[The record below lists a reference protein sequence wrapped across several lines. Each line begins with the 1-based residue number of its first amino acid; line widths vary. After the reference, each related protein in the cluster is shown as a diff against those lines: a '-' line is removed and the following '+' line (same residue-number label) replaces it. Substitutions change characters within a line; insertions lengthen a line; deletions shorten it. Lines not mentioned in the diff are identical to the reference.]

1 MQSTSVLSSL
11 GQRGKP
17 ESSQRLEN
25 LGYPSWD
32 DDWGD
37 YSEEKRRNPWSGI
50 GNDCW
55 TANAKRRI
63 WSKLEIVS

>member
-37 YSEEKRRNPWSGI
+37 YSEE
-50 GNDCW
+50 
-55 TANAKRRI
+55 
-63 WSKLEIVS
+63 